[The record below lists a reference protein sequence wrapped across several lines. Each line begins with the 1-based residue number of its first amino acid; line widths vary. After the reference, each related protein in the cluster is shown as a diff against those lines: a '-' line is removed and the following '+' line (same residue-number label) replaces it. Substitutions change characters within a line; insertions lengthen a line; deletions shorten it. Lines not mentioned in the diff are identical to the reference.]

1 MSAAEGVLAR
11 GWFCPRQHDEQP
23 DDPPTDWPGV
33 FFLDREGGQL
43 CATDIPAVCIS
54 LAEYERLKRCEAEV
68 QSVNAEQGVR
78 SDPNYQSEGL
88 AELAERGYQRLK
100 RRKP

>member
-1 MSAAEGVLAR
+1 MSAEEGVLAR
-11 GWFCPRQHDEQP
+11 GKWVGYRWQFQED
-23 DDPPTDWPGV
+23 TDLRG
-33 FFLDREGGQL
+33 EYSE
-43 CATDIPAVCIS
+43 AVHEAVVLS
-54 LAEYERLKRCEAEV
+54 LSEYERLKRCEAEV